1 MNRTQTKLKRV
12 SLAACLTIFSSIF
25 ASAQTAAVSSE
36 AHQPEPN
43 SASVS
48 QSAAP
53 SEAEA
58 NRFYNLTKQAP
69 YALASGETD
78 AARSYAETLLKEAE
92 RFPKNWNYGNAIH
105 VAHLVLG
112 HIALD
117 AGDLK
122 EAKKQLLEAGKTPG
136 SAQLNTFGPN
146 MLLAKSL
153 LEKKENE
160 AVLQYFELCAKFW
173 KIENGKLIQWKT
185 AVQNNEMPDFAANLI
200 YQMEALHQK
209 QKSAQ
214 S

>member
-12 SLAACLTIFSSIF
+12 SLALCLTVFSGVF
-25 ASAQTAAVSSE
+25 ASAQTVAASSE
-36 AHQPEPN
+36 ARQPEAN
-43 SASVS
+43 AASVS
-48 QSAAP
+48 QSAEP

-58 NRFYNLTKQAP
+58 NRFYDLTKQAP
-69 YALASGETD
+69 NALASGETD

-92 RFPKNWNYGNAIH
+92 RFPKNWNYGN
-105 VAHLVLG
+105 
-112 HIALD
+112 
-117 AGDLK
+117 
-122 EAKKQLLEAGKTPG
+122 AGKTPG

-173 KIENGKLIQWKT
+173 KMENGKLSQWKT